1 MPLIQ
6 ALATRLTANC
16 CIVRKALAK
25 YSMILSDSLIIRD
38 CNFAGLSACERLPV
52 CKSAD
57 GSPRKGPGL
66 SVSLGQPLVDA
77 RVRAEAGL
85 EA

>member
-1 MPLIQ
+1 MML
-6 ALATRLTANC
+6 TRES
-16 CIVRKALAK
+16 R
-25 YSMILSDSLIIRD
+25 
-38 CNFAGLSACERLPV
+38 
-52 CKSAD
+52 D
-57 GSPRKGPGL
+57 GSRCNGPGL